1 MAKGKKVTTG
11 VKLPKLKWRRRADAR
26 KKKQKL

>member
-11 VKLPKLKWRRRADAR
+11 VKLPKLKWRRTADAR
-26 KKKQKL
+26 KKKKK